1 MATAARAGDGD
12 GDGIREGRTRG
23 DAQAACIPFV
33 EKICYGFGDAGG
45 TIVTGLIANFLT
57 FYYTD
62 VFGLAPGIVGVL
74 FLSLRIFD
82 AVSDP
87 LIGIMADR
95 TTTRWGRF
103 RPYLLW
109 TAIPVG
115 LSCFLTFQAPDFSYD
130 GKVAYAAI
138 TYFLLALSYSLN
150 NVPYCALITR
160 MTDSEREGVSC
171 QSVRFAMVAIASF
184 CVSVGLPILVRHL
197 GGADIARGYRDG
209 VAILSAAAI
218 VMFLICFLFVRE
230 RVVAAD
236 TADVPLKVA
245 IANTLKN
252 DQLRWTFLMTLL
264 LIAIFNTKGGAAL
277 YFITYVLKGD
287 ATYQALF
294 FGTATA
300 GGFLGSIVVQA
311 FTRRYDVRSIYIW
324 VNLILVA
331 GHFAAFFV
339 PGDYPTL
346 WLVLVGLCCIVLGCT
361 LPLHFTLIQLAD
373 QYGEWKLGMRS
384 SGMSFA
390 FNQFFVKLA
399 WAVAGALISLV
410 LVLVSYKAGAGNQTP
425 LSLTGIRLLSTIIPG
440 LMHLALAFAISRLIL
455 NRTTIAR
462 MTAARIA

>member
-1 MATAARAGDGD
+1 MATIAQQGDGGQTAPHD
-12 GDGIREGRTRG
+12 GGTVPRV
-23 DAQAACIPFV
+23 PFL
-33 EKICYGFGDAGG
+33 EKVSYGFGDAGG
-45 TIVTGLIANFLT
+45 TIITGLIANFLT

-62 VFGLAPGIVGVL
+62 VFGIAPGIVGIL

-82 AVSDP
+82 AISDP

-95 TTTRWGRF
+95 TMTRWGQF

-115 LSCFLTFQAPDFSYD
+115 FSCFLTFQSPDLGYD

-138 TYFLLALSYSLN
+138 TYFLLALTYSLN

-160 MTDSEREGVSC
+160 MTDSATEGVAC

-184 CVSVGLPILVRHL
+184 TVSVGLPIMVREL
-197 GGADIARGYRDG
+197 GGGDLARGYRDG
-209 VAILSAAAI
+209 VAILSLAAVA
-218 VMFLICFLFVRE
+218 MFLICFLFVRE
-230 RVVAAD
+230 RVVPAD
-236 TADVPLKVA
+236 ATEPPLRTA

-252 DQLRWTFLMTLL
+252 DQLRITFVMTLL

-277 YFITYVLKGD
+277 YFITYVLNGGT
-287 ATYQALF
+287 TYQAFF
-294 FGTATA
+294 FGIATI
-300 GGFLGSIVVQA
+300 GGFVGSIVVTF
-311 FTRRYDVRSIYIW
+311 FTRRWDVRAIYIW

-331 GHFAAFFV
+331 GHFAAYFV

-346 WLVLVGLCCIVLGCT
+346 WLVLVALCCTVLGCT

-373 QYGEWKLGMRS
+373 QYGEWKLGTRS

-399 WAVAGALISLV
+399 WAVAGALISGV

-425 LSLTGIRLLSTIIPG
+425 LSLTGIRALSTIIPG
-440 LMHLALAFAISRLIL
+440 LMHLLLAVMIGRLSL
-455 NRTTIAR
+455 NGETIAR
-462 MTAARIA
+462 MTTARIS